1 MAKKKSG
8 GNMNAHQL
16 ENGDKAWYIHATE
29 YHNIIQINNRAILTD
44 LKGLQRCSTEQ
55 EKQSGRGN
63 P

>member
-1 MAKKKSG
+1 
-8 GNMNAHQL
+8 MNAHQL

-44 LKGLQRCSTEQ
+44 LKGLPRCSTEQ